1 VRRGWGSVES
11 INPHSLSPTT
21 LPTTYNSHLIFL
33 KAGERRT
40 VTLLIKPNTHAVVNV
55 TAADERAHAQRTLDI
70 AVGDDS
76 TDTNGHSLGDPWP
89 PITPK
94 KEDPFIFLASALQL
108 VEAGTLRLF
117 VGGSQPG
124 PGSNGV
130 EGSVHIG
137 STTPLLSC

>member
-1 VRRGWGSVES
+1 
-11 INPHSLSPTT
+11 
-21 LPTTYNSHLIFL
+21 
-33 KAGERRT
+33 

-70 AVGDDS
+70 AVGGAGS
-76 TDTNGHSLGDPWP
+76 TDTNGSLGDPWP

-108 VEAGTLRLF
+108 VEAGTLRLY

-137 STTPLLSC
+137 STAPLLSC